1 MFARPAT
8 LPCFRSTAAQM
19 CIVRDRIVAAIV
31 LTALLLLGA
40 AGSLMLVMIVPFLFD
55 APGTED
61 QAATWTMAG
70 AVLSAPVMCLLA
82 IVSVWIAAFP
92 EGRSRWWYAAVALP
106 FVSGLVFWI
115 AGSVRPGF
123 F

>member
-1 MFARPAT
+1 MRP
-8 LPCFRSTAAQM
+8 RV
-19 CIVRDRIVAAIV
+19 IAAIV
-31 LTALLLLGA
+31 LTILLLFGA
-40 AGSLMLVMIVPFLFD
+40 GTSLVLVTIVPFLFD

-70 AVLSAPVMCLLA
+70 AILSAPLMCLLS
-82 IVSVWIAAFP
+82 IIGVWIAAFP
-92 EGRSRWWYAAVALP
+92 AGRSKWWYAALALP

-115 AGSVRPGF
+115 AGSFRPGF

>member
-1 MFARPAT
+1 MRPR
-8 LPCFRSTAAQM
+8 L
-19 CIVRDRIVAAIV
+19 IAAIV
-31 LTALLLLGA
+31 LTLLLLFGA
-40 AGSLMLVMIVPFLFD
+40 GMSLVLVMMIPFLFD

-82 IVSVWIAAFP
+82 IVGAWIAAFP
-92 EGRSRWWYAAVALP
+92 EGRSRWWYASLALP
-106 FVSGLVFWI
+106 FLSLLVFWI
-115 AGSVRPGF
+115 AGSLRPGF

>member
-1 MFARPAT
+1 MRP
-8 LPCFRSTAAQM
+8 RV
-19 CIVRDRIVAAIV
+19 IAAIV
-31 LTALLLLGA
+31 LTILLLFGA
-40 AGSLMLVMIVPFLFD
+40 ATSLVLVMIVPFLFD

-82 IVSVWIAAFP
+82 TAGVWIAAFP
-92 EGRSRWWYAAVALP
+92 AGRSRWWYASLALP
-106 FVSGLVFWI
+106 FLSGLVFWI
-115 AGSVRPGF
+115 AGSFRPGF

>member
-1 MFARPAT
+1 
-8 LPCFRSTAAQM
+8 M

-31 LTALLLLGA
+31 LTALLLPGA